1 MSEDKSSRVPI
12 KITLGEIGTIEGEFI
27 RFQAPRTA
35 ESILR
40 AMPFKGRAAFRKEEV
55 YFEIPIKLG
64 SEKPMKKVSKGTIA
78 YWPLGNAI
86 CFFFGES
93 QPYSPVSVI
102 GEMTENI
109 DLFKNA
115 KIGTLVKIELKE

>member
-12 KITLGEIGTIEGEFI
+12 IITLEAIGTVEGEFV

-35 ESILR
+35 ESILK
-40 AMPFKGRAAFRKEEV
+40 AMPLAGRAAFRNEEV

-64 SEKPMKKVSKGTIA
+64 SEKPIKKVSKGTIA
-78 YWPLGNAI
+78 YWPLGNAL

-102 GEMTENI
+102 GEITGNI
-109 DLFKNA
+109 DLFKKA
-115 KIGTLVKIELKE
+115 KKGTQVKIELKK